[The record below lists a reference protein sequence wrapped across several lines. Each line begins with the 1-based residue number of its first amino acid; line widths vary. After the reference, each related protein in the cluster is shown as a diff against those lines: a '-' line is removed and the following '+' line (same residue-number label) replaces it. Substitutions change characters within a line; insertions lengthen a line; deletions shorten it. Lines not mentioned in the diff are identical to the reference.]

1 MQIYNRM
8 KRILGLDLGSN
19 SIGWGLIEQD
29 FKQKEGKIIASGSRI
44 IPMDQGILG
53 DFEKG
58 NTVSQTAERTFYR
71 STRKLRQRHLLR
83 RERLHRVLH
92 ILGFLPPHYDKQID
106 FSKRYGKFI
115 GDIEPKIAYN
125 EGKFL
130 FMDSFQEML
139 SDFKSHQPTLFYT
152 KKNGEESKIPYD
164 WTIYYLRKKA
174 LSQKISKE
182 ELAWIILNF
191 NQKRGYYQLRGEE
204 EVENPNKEVTY
215 YSLIVTEVTA
225 EAPNKKGEIWYSIQ
239 LENGWVYRR
248 TSKIPLDDWKGKVR
262 DFIVTTELEEDGSI
276 KRDKEGKEKRSFRAP
291 SEDDWNLLKKKT
303 EQDINTSKKT
313 VGTYIYDHL
322 LQNPN
327 EKIKGKLVRTIE
339 RKYYKEELKAILEK
353 QIALQPEL
361 FTDQLFADSI
371 RELYSK
377 NEAQQRNLVA
387 RDFIHL
393 FVEDIIFYQRP
404 LRSQKTTIANCSLES
419 RSYID
424 KDSHTRKEAP
434 LKVCPKSNP
443 YYQEFRVLQWL
454 QNLKIYEIESDQ
466 EVTHQFIKTLEDKQ
480 QLFEFLMAQKEIDCE
495 ELLKYFL
502 NQTYPNAKEKALKR
516 ELKKWK
522 DTYRW
527 NYVYDIGE
535 KSSKK
540 YPMNETR
547 YELKRYLEKVAN
559 LPDDFLSS
567 EVEYLLWHLIYSVTD
582 KVSYEKGLKKFAQKH
597 HLDEDSFVE
606 SFKKF
611 KPYPSEYGSF
621 SEKAIRKLLP
631 LMRFG
636 SYWDFN
642 HIDKNTQKRID
653 NLITGVEN
661 EEIRTILRE
670 KAEKYQLEKETDFQD
685 LPLWLAQYIVYNR
698 HAEASSLEKWTS
710 VNDLETYLNEFK
722 QHSLRNPIVEQVVT
736 ETLRVVRDIWQQYGQ
751 GQADFFNEIHIE
763 LGRELKK
770 TAKERED
777 LSKQNQK
784 NEDTNLRIRALL
796 AELGEDSTI
805 ENVRPYS
812 LMQQEL
818 LKLYEEGV
826 FSSSME
832 IEDDIEKIH
841 KKATPSKAEL
851 QRYKLWLEQKYKS
864 PYTGQII
871 SLKRLFTEDY
881 EIEHIIPQSRYYD
894 DSLSNKVICESVV
907 NKAPYKDRQLG
918 LEFIKNQGGRIVK
931 ELSKENKTIKIF
943 TEEQY
948 RTFIKEH
955 YSNNPAK
962 TKKLLLED
970 IPEKMVA
977 RQMNNT
983 RYISKYI
990 SEILSKIVRED
1001 ERDEGVNSKNVILC
1015 TGNITSALK
1024 QDWGVNDVWN
1034 DLILPRFERMNSLTQ
1049 STLFTT
1055 YNERYKKYLPTVPM
1069 EYSKGFQKKRIDH
1082 RHHAMDAI
1090 IIACTTREHINYINN
1105 QHALEKGKD
1114 KNEKQEERDKVR
1126 ERLCIKKYNNRSEGN
1141 YSWIFKKPWDTFT
1154 QEVRAALEDIV
1165 VSFKQN
1171 LRVINKATNY
1181 YEHWVEENDK
1191 LIKKMVKQE
1200 GTNWAIRKPLHKE
1213 TVSGK
1218 IILEREKVSG
1228 GKILTA
1234 TRKTIDSTFTEK
1246 VIEGITDT
1254 GIQKILLN
1262 YLKFKKSPEIAFSP
1276 EGIEELNKN
1285 IALYN
1290 DGKPHKPIYKV
1301 RIFEQGSKFPLGEVG
1316 NKATKYVEAAK
1327 GTNLYFGVY
1336 QGKDKRSFTT
1346 IPLNEVIERQKQGL
1360 PSVPEYNEKGDPLL
1374 FSLSPNDLV
1383 YVPIEGEIIEDIDFR
1398 NLSKEQKEKIYKTVS
1413 FTGNQCFFIREI
1425 VATSIVNKMEYSPLN
1440 KMERSITGIMI
1451 KEICIKL
1458 KVDRL
1463 GNISKA

>member
-1 MQIYNRM
+1 M

-29 FKQKEGKIIASGSRI
+29 FQQKEGKIIASGSRI

-92 ILGFLPPHYDKQID
+92 ILGFLPTHYDRQID

-139 SDFKSHQPTLFYT
+139 SDFKSHQPTLFYS

-215 YSLIVTEVTA
+215 YSLMVTEVIA

-361 FTDQLFADSI
+361 FTDQLFADCI

-377 NEAQQRNLVA
+377 NEAQQRNLLA

-424 KDSHTRKEAP
+424 KDSHTRKGAP

-480 QLFEFLMAQKEIDCE
+480 QLFEFLMNQKEIDCE

-502 NQTYPNAKEKALKR
+502 NQTYPNAKEKALKS

-547 YELKRYLEKVAN
+547 YDLKRYLEKVAN
-559 LPDDFLSS
+559 LPDDFLSQ

-636 SYWDFN
+636 SYWGFN

-653 NLITGVEN
+653 DLITGVEN

-685 LPLWLAQYIVYNR
+685 LPLWLAQYVVYNR

-751 GQADFFNEIHIE
+751 GQANFFNEIHIE

-977 RQMNNT
+977 RQMNDT

-1015 TGNITSALK
+1015 TGNITSVLK

-1114 KNEKQEERDKVR
+1114 KKEKQEERDKVR

-1154 QEVRAALEDIV
+1154 QEVRAALEGIV

-1181 YEHWVEENDK
+1181 YERWVEENGK

-1218 IILEREKVSG
+1218 ITLEREKVSG

-1234 TRKTIDSTFTEK
+1234 TRKVIDSTFTEK

-1262 YLKFKKSPEIAFSP
+1262 YLKFKKNPEIAFSP
-1276 EGIEELNKN
+1276 EGLEELNKN
-1285 IALYN
+1285 ITLYN

-1301 RIFEQGSKFPLGEVG
+1301 RIFEQGSKFPLGEAG

-1336 QGKDKRSFTT
+1336 QGKDKRSFAT

-1374 FSLSPNDLV
+1374 FSLSPYDLV
-1383 YVPIEGEIIEDIDFR
+1383 YVPIEGEIIEDIDFQH
-1398 NLSKEQKEKIYKTVS
+1398 LSKEQKERIYKIVS
-1413 FTGNQCFFIREI
+1413 FTKGRIYGIPNK
-1425 VATSIVNKMEYSPLN
+1425 VAVSIVNKMEYTQLN
-1440 KMERSITGIMI
+1440 KIEFI
-1451 KEICIKL
+1451 KEKEVCIKL

-1463 GNISKA
+1463 GNICKA

>member
-29 FKQKEGKIIASGSRI
+29 FQQKEGKIIASGSRI

-92 ILGFLPPHYDKQID
+92 ILGFLPTHYDKQID

-204 EVENPNKEVTY
+204 EVENPNKEITY
-215 YSLIVTEVTA
+215 YSLMVTDVTA

-276 KRDKEGKEKRSFRAP
+276 KRDKEGKERRSFRAP

-361 FTDQLFADSI
+361 FTDQLFADCI

-377 NEAQQRNLVA
+377 NEAQQRNLAA

-404 LRSQKTTIANCSLES
+404 LRSQKSTIANCSLES

-454 QNLKIYEIESDQ
+454 QNLKIYEIDSDQ

-502 NQTYPNAKEKALKR
+502 NQTYPNAKEKALKS

-547 YELKRYLEKVAN
+547 YDLKRYLEKVAN
-559 LPDDFLSS
+559 LPDDFLSQ

-653 NLITGVEN
+653 DLITGVEN

-751 GQADFFNEIHIE
+751 GQANFFNEIHIE

-977 RQMNNT
+977 RQMNDT

-1114 KNEKQEERDKVR
+1114 KKEKQEERDKVR

-1154 QEVRAALEDIV
+1154 QEVRAALEGIV

-1181 YEHWVEENDK
+1181 YERWVEENDK

-1218 IILEREKVSG
+1218 ITLEREKVSG

-1262 YLKFKKSPEIAFSP
+1262 YLKFKKNPEIAFSP
-1276 EGIEELNKN
+1276 EGLEELNKN

-1316 NKATKYVEAAK
+1316 NKSQKYVEAAK

-1336 QGKDKRSFTT
+1336 QGKDKRSFAT

-1374 FSLSPNDLV
+1374 FSLSPYDLV

-1398 NLSKEQKEKIYKTVS
+1398 NLSKEQKERIYKIVS
-1413 FTGNQCFFIREI
+1413 FTKGRIYGIPNK
-1425 VATSIVNKMEYSPLN
+1425 VAVSIVNKMEYTQLN
-1440 KMERSITGIMI
+1440 KIEFI
-1451 KEICIKL
+1451 KEKEVCIKL

-1463 GNISKA
+1463 GNICKA

>member
-1 MQIYNRM
+1 M

-29 FKQKEGKIIASGSRI
+29 FQQKQGRIIAAGSRI
-44 IPMDQGILG
+44 IPMDQGLLG

-71 STRKLRQRHLLR
+71 SARKLRERHLLR

-92 ILGFLPPHYDKQID
+92 ILGFLPTHYDKQID
-106 FSKRYGKFI
+106 FSKKYGKFVSNT
-115 GDIEPKIAYN
+115 EPKIAYHN
-125 EGKFL
+125 GKFL

-139 SDFKSHQPTLFYT
+139 ADFKIHQPDLFYT
-152 KKNGEESKIPYD
+152 KRNGEESKIPYD

-174 LSQKISKE
+174 LSRKISKE

-191 NQKRGYYQLRGEE
+191 NQKRGYYQLREE
-204 EVENPNKEVTY
+204 EENKENDFEIISSKIISVIKKDKDKKY
-215 YSLIVTEVTA
+215 
-225 EAPNKKGEIWYSIQ
+225 NKYWYDII
-239 LENGWVYRR
+239 LENGLVYQAAFYNDFVYNWINQDREFIIER
-248 TSKIPLDDWKGKVR
+248 TSLKNGTEKVKLSYLPTFDEIDKMDKKEQDKYYKKIK
-262 DFIVTTELEEDGSI
+262 I
-276 KRDKEGKEKRSFRAP
+276 
-291 SEDDWNLLKKKT
+291 KT
-303 EQDINTSKKT
+303 ENSIGNKT
-313 VGTYIYDHL
+313 VGCYIYDHI

-361 FTDQLFADSI
+361 FTDQLFADCI

-387 RDFIHL
+387 RDLVHL

-404 LRSQKTTIANCSLES
+404 LRSQKSTIANCSLES

-466 EVTHQFIKTLEDKQ
+466 EVTHQFIKTLENKQ
-480 QLFEFLMAQKEIDCE
+480 QLFDFLMAQKEIDCE

-502 NQTYPNAKEKALKR
+502 SLTYPNAKEKALKS

-547 YELKRYLEKVAN
+547 YDLKRYLEKVAN

-582 KVSYEKGLKKFAQKH
+582 KVAYEKGLKKFAQKH
-597 HLDEDSFVE
+597 HLDEDSFLE

-642 HIDKNTQKRID
+642 HIDKNTQKRIED
-653 NLITGVEN
+653 LIMGVEN

-670 KAEKYQLEKETDFQD
+670 KAEKYQLEKETDFQN
-685 LPLWLAQYIVYNR
+685 LPLWLAQYIAYNR

-751 GQADFFNEIHIE
+751 GKADFFDEIHIE

-770 TAKERED
+770 TAKEREE

-784 NEDTNLRIRALL
+784 NEDTNLRIKALL

-841 KKATPSKAEL
+841 KKATPNKAEL

-977 RQMNNT
+977 RQMNDT

-990 SEILSKIVRED
+990 SEILSKIVRGD

-1015 TGNITSALK
+1015 TGNITSPLK

-1034 DLILPRFERMNSLTQ
+1034 DLILPRFERMNGLTQ

-1055 YNERYKKYLPTVPM
+1055 YNERYQKYLPTVPM

-1090 IIACTTREHINYINN
+1090 IIACTTQEHINYINN
-1105 QHALEKGKD
+1105 QHALEKEKE
-1114 KNEKQEERDKVR
+1114 KKEKQEERDKVR

-1154 QEVRAALEDIV
+1154 QEVRAALEGIV

-1181 YEHWVEENDK
+1181 YERWVEENDK
-1191 LIKKMVKQE
+1191 FIKKMVKQE

-1218 IILEREKVSG
+1218 ITLEREKVSG

-1234 TRKTIDSTFTEK
+1234 TRKVIDSTFTEK

-1301 RIFEQGSKFPLGEVG
+1301 RIFEQGSKFPLGEAG
-1316 NKATKYVEAAK
+1316 NKSQKYVEAAK

-1336 QGKDKRSFTT
+1336 QGKDKRSFAT

-1383 YVPIEGEIIEDIDFR
+1383 YVPIEGEIIEDIDFQH
-1398 NLSKEQKEKIYKTVS
+1398 LSKEQKERIYKIVS
-1413 FTGNQCFFIREI
+1413 FTKGRIYGIPNK
-1425 VATSIVNKMEYSPLN
+1425 VAVSIVNKMEYTQLN
-1440 KMERSITGIMI
+1440 KIEFI
-1451 KEICIKL
+1451 KEKEVCIKL

-1463 GNISKA
+1463 GNICKA

>member
-1 MQIYNRM
+1 M

-29 FKQKEGKIIASGSRI
+29 FQQKEGKIIASGSRI

-106 FSKRYGKFI
+106 FSKRYGKFV
-115 GDIEPKIAYN
+115 DNTEPKLAYE
-125 EGKFL
+125 EGGFL

-139 SDFKSHQPTLFYT
+139 SDFKSHQPTLFYS

-215 YSLIVTEVTA
+215 YSLMVTEVTA

-361 FTDQLFADSI
+361 FTDQLFADCI

-377 NEAQQRNLVA
+377 NEAQQRNLAA
-387 RDFIHL
+387 RDFVHL

-404 LRSQKTTIANCSLES
+404 LRSQKSTIANCSLES

-434 LKVCPKSNP
+434 LKVCSKSNP

-454 QNLKIYEIESDQ
+454 QNLKIYEIDSDQ

-502 NQTYPNAKEKALKR
+502 NQTYPNAKEKALKS

-547 YELKRYLEKVAN
+547 YDLKRYLEKVAN
-559 LPDDFLSS
+559 LPDDFLSQ

-653 NLITGVEN
+653 DLITGVEN

-751 GQADFFNEIHIE
+751 GQADFFDEIHIE

-770 TAKERED
+770 TAKEREK

-784 NEDTNLRIRALL
+784 NEDTNLRITALL

-977 RQMNNT
+977 RQMNDT

-990 SEILSKIVRED
+990 SEILSKIVRGD

-1015 TGNITSALK
+1015 TGNITSPLK

-1034 DLILPRFERMNSLTQ
+1034 DLILPRFERMNGLTQ

-1055 YNERYKKYLPTVPM
+1055 YNERYQKYLPTVPM

-1090 IIACTTREHINYINN
+1090 IIACTTQEHINYINN
-1105 QHALEKGKD
+1105 QHALEKEKE
-1114 KNEKQEERDKVR
+1114 KKEKQEERDKVR

-1141 YSWIFKKPWDTFT
+1141 YSWIFKKPWGTFT
-1154 QEVRAALEDIV
+1154 QDVRAALEGIV

-1181 YEHWVEENDK
+1181 YERWVEENDK
-1191 LIKKMVKQE
+1191 FIKKMVKQE

-1218 IILEREKVSG
+1218 ITLEREKVSG

-1234 TRKTIDSTFTEK
+1234 TRKVIDSTFTEK

-1301 RIFEQGSKFPLGEVG
+1301 RIFEQGSKFPLGEAG
-1316 NKATKYVEAAK
+1316 NKSQKYVEAAK

-1336 QGKDKRSFTT
+1336 QGKDKRSFAT

-1383 YVPIEGEIIEDIDFR
+1383 YVPIEGEIIEDIDFQH
-1398 NLSKEQKEKIYKTVS
+1398 LSKEQKERIYKIVS
-1413 FTGNQCFFIREI
+1413 FTKGRIYGIPNK
-1425 VATSIVNKMEYSPLN
+1425 VAVSIVNKMEYTQLN
-1440 KMERSITGIMI
+1440 KIEFI
-1451 KEICIKL
+1451 KEKEVCIKL

-1463 GNISKA
+1463 GNICKA

>member
-1 MQIYNRM
+1 M

-19 SIGWGLIEQD
+19 SIGWGLIKQD

-92 ILGFLPPHYDKQID
+92 ILGFLPTHYDRQID

-139 SDFKSHQPTLFYT
+139 SDFKSHQPTLFYS

-215 YSLIVTEVTA
+215 YSLMVTEVIA

-377 NEAQQRNLVA
+377 NEAQQRNLAA
-387 RDFIHL
+387 RDFVHL

-404 LRSQKTTIANCSLES
+404 LRSQKSTIANCSLES

-424 KDSHTRKEAP
+424 KDSHTRKGAP

-480 QLFEFLMAQKEIDCE
+480 QLFEFLMDQKEIDCE

-502 NQTYPNAKEKALKR
+502 SLTYPNAKEKALKS

-582 KVSYEKGLKKFAQKH
+582 KVTYEKGLKKFAQKH

-653 NLITGVEN
+653 DLITGVEN

-977 RQMNNT
+977 RQMNDT

-1001 ERDEGVNSKNVILC
+1001 ERDEGVNSKNIILC

-1090 IIACTTREHINYINN
+1090 IIACTTQEHINYINN
-1105 QHALEKGKD
+1105 QHALEKEKE
-1114 KNEKQEERDKVR
+1114 KKEKQEERDKVR
-1126 ERLCIKKYNNRSEGN
+1126 ERLCIKKYNNRIEGN

-1154 QEVRAALEDIV
+1154 QDVRVALEGIV

-1218 IILEREKVSG
+1218 ITLEREKVSG

-1285 IALYN
+1285 ITLYN

-1316 NKATKYVEAAK
+1316 NKGTKYVEAAK

-1383 YVPIEGEIIEDIDFR
+1383 YVPIEGEIIEDIDFQH
-1398 NLSKEQKEKIYKTVS
+1398 LSKEQKERIYKIVS
-1413 FTGNQCFFIREI
+1413 FTKGRIYGIPNK
-1425 VATSIVNKMEYSPLN
+1425 VAVSIVNKMEYTQLN
-1440 KMERSITGIMI
+1440 KIEFI
-1451 KEICIKL
+1451 KEKEVCIKL

-1463 GNISKA
+1463 GNICKA

>member
-1 MQIYNRM
+1 M
-8 KRILGLDLGSN
+8 KYIKYILGLDIGSN
-19 SIGWGLIEQD
+19 SIGWALIQLD
-29 FKQKEGKIIASGSRI
+29 LLQKTKRIIAAGSRV
-44 IPMDQGILG
+44 IPMDQKVLSDFGKGI
-53 DFEKG
+53 
-58 NTVSQTAERTFYR
+58 TISPTAQRTSYR
-71 STRKLRQRHLLR
+71 NARHCRERHLLR

-92 ILGFLPPHYDKQID
+92 ILGFLPTHYDKQID
-106 FSKRYGKFI
+106 FSKRYGKFV
-115 GDIEPKIAYN
+115 DNTEPKIAYN

-139 SDFKSHQPTLFYT
+139 ADFKIHQPDLFYT
-152 KKNGEESKIPYD
+152 KRNGEESKIPYD

-174 LSQKISKE
+174 LSRKISKE

-191 NQKRGYYQLRGEE
+191 NQKRGYYQLREE
-204 EVENPNKEVTY
+204 EENKENDFEIISSKIISVIKKDKDKKY
-215 YSLIVTEVTA
+215 
-225 EAPNKKGEIWYSIQ
+225 NKYWYDII
-239 LENGWVYRR
+239 LENGLVYQAAFYNDFVYNWINQDREFIIER
-248 TSKIPLDDWKGKVR
+248 TSLKNGTEKVKLSYLPTFDEIDKMDKKEQDKYYKKIK
-262 DFIVTTELEEDGSI
+262 I
-276 KRDKEGKEKRSFRAP
+276 
-291 SEDDWNLLKKKT
+291 KT
-303 EQDINTSKKT
+303 ENSIGNKT
-313 VGTYIYDHL
+313 VGCYIYDHI

-353 QIALQPEL
+353 QVALQPEL
-361 FTDQLFADSI
+361 FTDQLFADCI

-377 NEAQQRNLVA
+377 NEAQQRNLAA
-387 RDFIHL
+387 RDFVHL

-404 LRSQKTTIANCSLES
+404 LRSQKSTIANCSLES

-424 KDSHTRKEAP
+424 KDSHTRKEVS

-454 QNLKIYEIESDQ
+454 QNLKIYEIESDR
-466 EVTHQFIKTLEDKQ
+466 EVTHELIKTLEDKQ
-480 QLFEFLMAQKEIDCE
+480 QLFDFLMAQKEIDCE

-502 NQTYPNAKEKALKR
+502 SLTYPNAKEKALKS

-547 YELKRYLEKVAN
+547 YDLKRYLERVAN

-567 EVEYLLWHLIYSVTD
+567 EVEYMLWHLIYSVTD
-582 KVSYEKGLKKFAQKH
+582 KVAYEKGLKKFAQKH

-642 HIDKNTQKRID
+642 HIDKNTQKRIED
-653 NLITGVEN
+653 LITGVEN

-670 KAEKYQLEKETDFQD
+670 KAEKYQLEKETDFQN
-685 LPLWLAQYIVYNR
+685 LPLWLAQYIAYNR

-722 QHSLRNPIVEQVVT
+722 QHSLRNPIVEQVIT

-751 GQADFFNEIHIE
+751 GKADFFDEIHIE

-770 TAKERED
+770 TAKEREK

-784 NEDTNLRIRALL
+784 NEDTNLSIKEKLKELEKYNTRA
-796 AELGEDSTI
+796 
-805 ENVRPYS
+805 YS
-812 LMQQEL
+812 ITHQE
-818 LKLYEEGV
+818 K
-826 FSSSME
+826 
-832 IEDDIEKIH
+832 
-841 KKATPSKAEL
+841 
-851 QRYKLWLEQKYKS
+851 YKLWLEQKHIS

-871 SLKRLFTEDY
+871 SLENLFTDNY
-881 EIEHIIPQSRYYD
+881 EIEHIIPQSRFFD
-894 DSLSNKVICESVV
+894 DSLSNKVVCESIV

-962 TKKLLLED
+962 TKKLLLEE

-977 RQMNNT
+977 RQMNDT
-983 RYISKYI
+983 RYISKFI
-990 SEILSKIVRED
+990 PEILSKIVRSD
-1001 ERDEGVNSKNVILC
+1001 EQDEGVHSKNVILC
-1015 TGNITSALK
+1015 TGKITSILR
-1024 QDWGVNDVWN
+1024 QDWGLNDVWDN
-1034 DLILPRFERMNSLTQ
+1034 LILPRFERMNNLLQ
-1049 STLFTT
+1049 KEKFTI
-1055 YNERYKKYLPTVPM
+1055 YSIEKQKKIPVVPINDQFK
-1069 EYSKGFQKKRIDH
+1069 SFQKKRIDH

-1090 IIACTTREHINYINN
+1090 IIACATREHINYINN
-1105 QHALEKGKD
+1105 QHALEKGKN
-1114 KNEKQEERDKVR
+1114 KEEKQKSRIDLR
-1126 ERLCIKKYNNRSEGN
+1126 TILCEKKYNDNAKEN
-1141 YSWIFKKPWDTFT
+1141 YNWIFKKPWDTFT
-1154 QEVRAALEDIV
+1154 QEVRSALEGIV
-1165 VSFKQN
+1165 ISFKQN

-1181 YEHWVEENDK
+1181 YEHWVEENGK
-1191 LIKKMVKQE
+1191 LFKKMVKQE
-1200 GTNWAIRKPLHKE
+1200 GTNWAIRKPLHEE
-1213 TVSGK
+1213 TISGK
-1218 IILEREKVSG
+1218 IYLDREKIN
-1228 GKILTA
+1228 KNDILTA
-1234 TRKTIDSTFTEK
+1234 TRKTVDSSFDEK
-1246 VIEGITDT
+1246 RIKKITDT

-1262 YLKFKKSPEIAFSP
+1262 YLKYKGSPEIAFSP
-1276 EGIEELNKN
+1276 EGLEELNKN
-1285 IALYN
+1285 ISLYN
-1290 DGKPHKPIYKV
+1290 DGKPHKPIRKV

-1336 QGKDKRSFTT
+1336 QGKDKRSFAT

-1360 PSVPEYNEKGDPLL
+1360 PSIPEYNEKGDPLL

-1383 YVPIEGEIIEDIDFR
+1383 YIPIEGEIIEDIDFR
-1398 NLSKEQKEKIYKTVS
+1398 NLSNEQKGRIYKAAS
-1413 FTGNQCFFIREI
+1413 FTRNECFFIKS
-1425 VATSIVNKMEYSPLN
+1425 SIASLIKNYDAKTKIGELGSQNKLEVTIC
-1440 KMERSITGIMI
+1440 KGIRI
-1451 KEICIKL
+1451 KEVCIKL

>member
-1 MQIYNRM
+1 M
-8 KRILGLDLGSN
+8 KYIKYILGLDIGSN
-19 SIGWGLIEQD
+19 SIGWALIQLD
-29 FKQKEGKIIASGSRI
+29 LLQKTKRIIATGSRI
-44 IPMDQGILG
+44 IPMDQKVLSDFGKGITISPTAQRTSYR
-53 DFEKG
+53 
-58 NTVSQTAERTFYR
+58 NTRHCRE
-71 STRKLRQRHLLR
+71 RHLLR

-92 ILGFLPPHYDKQID
+92 ILGFLPTHYDKQID
-106 FSKRYGKFI
+106 FSKRYGKFV
-115 GDIEPKIAYN
+115 DNTEPKIAYN

-139 SDFKSHQPTLFYT
+139 ADFKSHQPDLFYT

-191 NQKRGYYQLRGEE
+191 NQKRGYYQLREE
-204 EVENPNKEVTY
+204 EENKENDFEIISSKIISVIKKDKDKKY
-215 YSLIVTEVTA
+215 
-225 EAPNKKGEIWYSIQ
+225 NKYWYDII
-239 LENGWVYRR
+239 LENGLVYQAAFYNDFVYNWINQDREFIIER
-248 TSKIPLDDWKGKVR
+248 ISLKNGTEKVKLSYLPTFDEIDKMDKKEQDKYYKKIK
-262 DFIVTTELEEDGSI
+262 I
-276 KRDKEGKEKRSFRAP
+276 
-291 SEDDWNLLKKKT
+291 KT
-303 EQDINTSKKT
+303 ENSIGNKT
-313 VGTYIYDHL
+313 VGCYIYDHI

-353 QIALQPEL
+353 QVALQPEL
-361 FTDQLFADSI
+361 FTDQLFADCI

-377 NEAQQRNLVA
+377 NEAQQRNLAA
-387 RDFIHL
+387 RDFVHL
-393 FVEDIIFYQRP
+393 FVEDIIFYQRS
-404 LRSQKTTIANCSLES
+404 LRRQKSTLANCSLES

-454 QNLKIYEIESDQ
+454 QNLKIYEIDTDQ
-466 EVTHQFIKTLEDKQ
+466 EVTHEFIKTLEDKQ
-480 QLFEFLMAQKEIDCE
+480 QLFDFLMNQKEIDCE

-502 NQTYPNAKEKALKR
+502 NQTYPNAKEKALKS

-547 YELKRYLEKVAN
+547 YELKRHLEKVAN

-567 EVEYLLWHLIYSVTD
+567 EVEYLLWHLIYSVKD
-582 KVSYEKGLKKFAQKH
+582 KVAYEKGLKKFAQKH
-597 HLDEDSFVE
+597 HLDKDSFVE

-611 KPYPSEYGSF
+611 NPYPSEYGSF

-636 SYWDFN
+636 AHWDFN
-642 HIDKNTQKRID
+642 HIDKNTQKRIED
-653 NLITGVEN
+653 LITGVEN

-722 QHSLRNPIVEQVVT
+722 QHSLRNPIVEQVVM

-751 GQADFFNEIHIE
+751 GQASFFDKIHIE

-770 TAKERED
+770 TAKEREK

-784 NEDTNLRIRALL
+784 NEDINLSIKEKLKELEKYNTRA
-796 AELGEDSTI
+796 
-805 ENVRPYS
+805 YS
-812 LMQQEL
+812 ITHQE
-818 LKLYEEGV
+818 K
-826 FSSSME
+826 
-832 IEDDIEKIH
+832 
-841 KKATPSKAEL
+841 
-851 QRYKLWLEQKYKS
+851 YKLWLEQKHIS

-871 SLKRLFTEDY
+871 SPENLFTDNY
-881 EIEHIIPQSRYYD
+881 EIEHIIPQSRFFD
-894 DSLSNKVICESVV
+894 DSLSNKVVCESIV

-955 YSNNPAK
+955 YSNNPEK
-962 TKKLLLED
+962 TKKLLLEE

-977 RQMNNT
+977 RQMNDT
-983 RYISKYI
+983 CYISKFI
-990 SEILSKIVRED
+990 SEILSKIVRSD
-1001 ERDEGVNSKNVILC
+1001 EQDEGVHSKNVILC
-1015 TGNITSALK
+1015 TGKITSILR
-1024 QDWGVNDVWN
+1024 QDWGLNDIWDN
-1034 DLILPRFERMNSLTQ
+1034 LILPRFERMNNLLQ
-1049 STLFTT
+1049 KEKFTI
-1055 YNERYKKYLPTVPM
+1055 YSIEKQKKIPVVPINDQFK
-1069 EYSKGFQKKRIDH
+1069 SFQKKRIDH
-1082 RHHAMDAI
+1082 RHHALDAI
-1090 IIACTTREHINYINN
+1090 IIACVTGEHINYINN

-1114 KNEKQEERDKVR
+1114 KKEKQKEHDKLR
-1126 ERLCIKKYNNRSEGN
+1126 EKLCIKKYNKGSEEN
-1141 YSWIFKKPWDTFT
+1141 YSWIFKKPWAHFT
-1154 QEVRAALEDIV
+1154 QEVRAALEGIV

-1181 YEHWVEENDK
+1181 YERWVEENGK
-1191 LIKKMVKQE
+1191 YIKKMVKQE
-1200 GTNWAIRKPLHKE
+1200 GTNWAIRKPLHEE
-1213 TVSGK
+1213 TISGE
-1218 IILEREKVSG
+1218 IYLDREEITKND
-1228 GKILTA
+1228 ILTA
-1234 TRKTIDSTFTEK
+1234 TRKTVDSSFDEK
-1246 VIEGITDT
+1246 RIKKITDT

-1262 YLKFKKSPEIAFSP
+1262 YLKYKGSPEIAFSP
-1276 EGIEELNKN
+1276 EGLEELNKN
-1285 IALYN
+1285 LSIYN

-1301 RIFEQGSKFPLGEVG
+1301 RIYEKGSGRFALGEKG
-1316 NKATKYVEAAK
+1316 RKYKKYVQGAP
-1327 GTNLYFGVY
+1327 NLYFGIY
-1336 QGKDKRSFTT
+1336 QGANKRSFATF
-1346 IPLNEVIERQKQGL
+1346 PLNEVIERQKQGR
-1360 PSVPEYNEKGDPLL
+1360 PYVPEYNEKGDPLL

-1383 YVPIEGEIIEDIDFR
+1383 YVPVEGENIEDIDFQ
-1398 NLSKEQKEKIYKTVS
+1398 NLSKEQKERIYNVNDFSSTCYFTPNRIAKAIFPKEVDLQRKGDKLSGSYDTKTAS
-1413 FTGNQCFFIREI
+1413 LE
-1425 VATSIVNKMEYSPLN
+1425 
-1440 KMERSITGIMI
+1440 GIQI
-1451 KEICIKL
+1451 KEVCIKL

>member
-1 MQIYNRM
+1 M
-8 KRILGLDLGSN
+8 KYIKYILGLDIGSN
-19 SIGWGLIEQD
+19 SIGWALIQLD
-29 FKQKEGKIIASGSRI
+29 LLQKTKRIIAAGSRI
-44 IPMDQGILG
+44 IPMDHKVLSDFGKGI
-53 DFEKG
+53 
-58 NTVSQTAERTFYR
+58 TISPTAQRTSYR
-71 STRKLRQRHLLR
+71 NARHCRERHLLR

-92 ILGFLPPHYDKQID
+92 ILGFLPSHYDKQID
-106 FSKRYGKFI
+106 FSKRYGKFV
-115 GDIEPKIAYN
+115 DNTEPKIAYN

-139 SDFKSHQPTLFYT
+139 ADFKIHQPDLFYT

-174 LSQKISKE
+174 LSRKISKE

-191 NQKRGYYQLRGEE
+191 NQKRGYYQLREE
-204 EVENPNKEVTY
+204 EEENKENDFEIISSKIISVIKKDKDKKY
-215 YSLIVTEVTA
+215 
-225 EAPNKKGEIWYSIQ
+225 NKYWYDII
-239 LENGWVYRR
+239 LENGLVYQAAFYNDFVYNWINQDREFIIER
-248 TSKIPLDDWKGKVR
+248 TSLKNGTEKVKLSYLPTFDEIDKMDKKEQDKYYKKIK
-262 DFIVTTELEEDGSI
+262 I
-276 KRDKEGKEKRSFRAP
+276 
-291 SEDDWNLLKKKT
+291 KT
-303 EQDINTSKKT
+303 ENSIGNKT
-313 VGTYIYDHL
+313 VGCYIYDHI

-353 QIALQPEL
+353 QVALQPEL
-361 FTDQLFADSI
+361 FTDQLFADCI

-377 NEAQQRNLVA
+377 NEAQQRNLAA
-387 RDFIHL
+387 RDFVHL
-393 FVEDIIFYQRP
+393 FVEDIIFYQRS
-404 LRSQKTTIANCSLES
+404 LRRQKSTLANCSLES

-424 KDSHTRKEAP
+424 KDSHTRKEVP

-454 QNLKIYEIESDQ
+454 QNLKIYEIDTDQ
-466 EVTHQFIKTLEDKQ
+466 EVTHEFIKTLEDKQ
-480 QLFEFLMAQKEIDCE
+480 QLFDFLMNQKEIDCE

-502 NQTYPNAKEKALKR
+502 NQTYPNAREKALKS

-547 YELKRYLEKVAN
+547 YELKRHLEKVAN

-567 EVEYLLWHLIYSVTD
+567 EVEYLLWHLIYSVKD
-582 KVSYEKGLKKFAQKH
+582 KVAYEKGLKKFAQKH
-597 HLDEDSFVE
+597 HLDKDSFVE

-636 SYWDFN
+636 AYWDFN
-642 HIDKNTQKRID
+642 HIDKNTQKRIED
-653 NLITGVEN
+653 LITGVEN

-722 QHSLRNPIVEQVVT
+722 QHSLRNPIVEQVVM

-751 GQADFFNEIHIE
+751 GQASFFDEIHIE

-770 TAKERED
+770 TAKEREK

-784 NEDTNLRIRALL
+784 NEDINLSIKEKLKELKKYNTRA
-796 AELGEDSTI
+796 
-805 ENVRPYS
+805 YS
-812 LMQQEL
+812 ITHQE
-818 LKLYEEGV
+818 K
-826 FSSSME
+826 
-832 IEDDIEKIH
+832 
-841 KKATPSKAEL
+841 
-851 QRYKLWLEQKYKS
+851 YKLWLEQKHIS

-871 SLKRLFTEDY
+871 SPENLFTDNY
-881 EIEHIIPQSRYYD
+881 EIEHIIPQSRFFD
-894 DSLSNKVICESVV
+894 DSLSNKVVCESIV

-955 YSNNPAK
+955 YSNNPEK
-962 TKKLLLED
+962 TKKLLLEE

-977 RQMNNT
+977 RQMNDT
-983 RYISKYI
+983 CYISKFI
-990 SEILSKIVRED
+990 SEILSKIVRSD
-1001 ERDEGVNSKNVILC
+1001 EQDEGVHSKNVILC
-1015 TGNITSALK
+1015 TGKITSILR
-1024 QDWGVNDVWN
+1024 QDWGLNDIWDN
-1034 DLILPRFERMNSLTQ
+1034 LILPRFERMNNLLQ
-1049 STLFTT
+1049 KEKFTI
-1055 YNERYKKYLPTVPM
+1055 YSIEKQKKIPVVPINDQFK
-1069 EYSKGFQKKRIDH
+1069 SFQKKRIDH
-1082 RHHAMDAI
+1082 RHHALDAI
-1090 IIACTTREHINYINN
+1090 IIACVTGEHINYINN
-1105 QHALEKGKD
+1105 QHTLEKGKD
-1114 KNEKQEERDKVR
+1114 KKEKQKEHDKLR
-1126 ERLCIKKYNNRSEGN
+1126 EKLCIKKYNKGSEEN
-1141 YSWIFKKPWDTFT
+1141 YSWIFKKPWAHFT
-1154 QEVRAALEDIV
+1154 QEVRTALEGIV

-1181 YEHWVEENDK
+1181 YERWVEENGRY
-1191 LIKKMVKQE
+1191 IKKMVKQE
-1200 GTNWAIRKPLHKE
+1200 GTNWAIQKPLHEE
-1213 TVSGK
+1213 TISGK
-1218 IILEREKVSG
+1218 IYLDREKIT
-1228 GKILTA
+1228 KNDILTA
-1234 TRKTIDSTFTEK
+1234 TRKTVDSSFDEK
-1246 VIEGITDT
+1246 RIKKITDT

-1262 YLKFKKSPEIAFSP
+1262 YLKYKGSPEIAFSP
-1276 EGIEELNKN
+1276 EGLEELNKN
-1285 IALYN
+1285 LSIYN

-1301 RIFEQGSKFPLGEVG
+1301 RIYEKGSGRFALGEKG
-1316 NKATKYVEAAK
+1316 RKYKKYVQGAP
-1327 GTNLYFGVY
+1327 NLYFGIY
-1336 QGKDKRSFTT
+1336 QGKDKRSFAT
-1346 IPLNEVIERQKQGL
+1346 IPLNEVIERQKQGR
-1360 PSVPEYNEKGDPLL
+1360 PSVPEYNEKGAPLL

-1383 YVPIEGEIIEDIDFR
+1383 YVPVEGENIEDIDFQ
-1398 NLSKEQKEKIYKTVS
+1398 NLSKEQKERIYKTVS
-1413 FTGNQCFFIREI
+1413 FTGNECYFIKSNIASLIKNYDAKTRIGELE
-1425 VATSIVNKMEYSPLN
+1425 SKNKLEVTICS
-1440 KMERSITGIMI
+1440 RIRI
-1451 KEICIKL
+1451 KEVCIKL

>member
-1 MQIYNRM
+1 M
-8 KRILGLDLGSN
+8 KYIKYILGLDIGSN
-19 SIGWGLIEQD
+19 SIGWALIQLD
-29 FKQKEGKIIASGSRI
+29 LLQKTKRIIAAGSRV
-44 IPMDQGILG
+44 IPMDQKVLSDFGKGI
-53 DFEKG
+53 
-58 NTVSQTAERTFYR
+58 TISPTAQRTSYR
-71 STRKLRQRHLLR
+71 NARHCRERHLLR

-92 ILGFLPPHYDKQID
+92 ILGFLPTHYDKQID
-106 FSKRYGKFI
+106 FSKRYGKFV
-115 GDIEPKIAYN
+115 DNTEPKIAYN

-139 SDFKSHQPTLFYT
+139 ADFKIHQPDLFYT
-152 KKNGEESKIPYD
+152 KRNGEESKIPYD

-174 LSQKISKE
+174 LSRKISKE

-191 NQKRGYYQLRGEE
+191 NQKRGYYQLREE
-204 EVENPNKEVTY
+204 EENKENDFEIISSKIISVIKKDKDKKY
-215 YSLIVTEVTA
+215 
-225 EAPNKKGEIWYSIQ
+225 NKYWYDII
-239 LENGWVYRR
+239 LENGLVYQAAFYNDFVYNWINQDREFIIER
-248 TSKIPLDDWKGKVR
+248 TSLKNGTEKVKLSYLPTFDEIDKMDKKEQDKYYKKIK
-262 DFIVTTELEEDGSI
+262 I
-276 KRDKEGKEKRSFRAP
+276 
-291 SEDDWNLLKKKT
+291 KT
-303 EQDINTSKKT
+303 ENSIGNKT
-313 VGTYIYDHL
+313 VGCYIYDHI

-361 FTDQLFADSI
+361 FTDQLFADCI

-377 NEAQQRNLVA
+377 NEAQQRNLAA
-387 RDFIHL
+387 RDFVHL

-404 LRSQKTTIANCSLES
+404 LRSQKSTIANCSLES

-424 KDSHTRKEAP
+424 KDSHTRKEVS

-454 QNLKIYEIESDQ
+454 QNLKIYEIESDR
-466 EVTHQFIKTLEDKQ
+466 EVTHEFIKTLEDKQ
-480 QLFEFLMAQKEIDCE
+480 QLFDFLMAQKEIDCE

-502 NQTYPNAKEKALKR
+502 SLTYPNAKEKALKS

-547 YELKRYLEKVAN
+547 YELKRHLEKVAN
-559 LPDDFLSS
+559 LPDNFLSS

-582 KVSYEKGLKKFAQKH
+582 KVAYEKGLKKFAQKH
-597 HLDEDSFVE
+597 HLDKDSFVE

-642 HIDKNTQKRID
+642 HIDKNTQKRIED
-653 NLITGVEN
+653 LITGVEN

-670 KAEKYQLEKETDFQD
+670 KAEKYQLEKETDFQN
-685 LPLWLAQYIVYNR
+685 LPLWLAQYIAYNR

-751 GQADFFNEIHIE
+751 GKADFFDEIHIE

-770 TAKERED
+770 TAKEREK

-784 NEDTNLRIRALL
+784 NEDTNLSIKEKLKELEKYNTRA
-796 AELGEDSTI
+796 
-805 ENVRPYS
+805 YS
-812 LMQQEL
+812 ITHQE
-818 LKLYEEGV
+818 K
-826 FSSSME
+826 
-832 IEDDIEKIH
+832 
-841 KKATPSKAEL
+841 
-851 QRYKLWLEQKYKS
+851 YKLWLEQKHIS

-871 SLKRLFTEDY
+871 SLENLFTDNY
-881 EIEHIIPQSRYYD
+881 EIEHIIPQSRFFD
-894 DSLSNKVICESVV
+894 DSLSNKVVCESIV

-962 TKKLLLED
+962 TKKLLLEE

-977 RQMNNT
+977 RQMNDT
-983 RYISKYI
+983 RYISKFI
-990 SEILSKIVRED
+990 PEILSKIVRSD
-1001 ERDEGVNSKNVILC
+1001 EQDEGVHSKNVILC
-1015 TGNITSALK
+1015 TGKITSILR
-1024 QDWGVNDVWN
+1024 QDWGLNDVWDN
-1034 DLILPRFERMNSLTQ
+1034 LILPRFERMNNLLQ
-1049 STLFTT
+1049 KEKFTI
-1055 YNERYKKYLPTVPM
+1055 YSIEKQKKIPVVPINDQFK
-1069 EYSKGFQKKRIDH
+1069 SFQKKRIDH

-1090 IIACTTREHINYINN
+1090 IIACATREHINYINN
-1105 QHALEKGKD
+1105 QHALEKGKN
-1114 KNEKQEERDKVR
+1114 KEEKQKSRIDLR
-1126 ERLCIKKYNNRSEGN
+1126 TILCEKKYNDNAKEN
-1141 YSWIFKKPWDTFT
+1141 YNWIFKKPWDTFT
-1154 QEVRAALEDIV
+1154 QEVRSALEGIV
-1165 VSFKQN
+1165 ISFKQN

-1181 YEHWVEENDK
+1181 YEHWVEENGK
-1191 LIKKMVKQE
+1191 LFKKMVKQE
-1200 GTNWAIRKPLHKE
+1200 GTNWAIRKPLHEE
-1213 TVSGK
+1213 TISGK
-1218 IILEREKVSG
+1218 IYLDREKIN
-1228 GKILTA
+1228 KNDILTA
-1234 TRKTIDSTFTEK
+1234 TRKTVDSSFDEK
-1246 VIEGITDT
+1246 RIKKITDT

-1262 YLKFKKSPEIAFSP
+1262 YLKYKGSPEIAFSP
-1276 EGIEELNKN
+1276 EGLEELNKN
-1285 IALYN
+1285 ISLYN
-1290 DGKPHKPIYKV
+1290 DGKPHKPIRKV

-1336 QGKDKRSFTT
+1336 QGKDKRSFAT

-1360 PSVPEYNEKGDPLL
+1360 PSIPEYNEKGDPLL

-1383 YVPIEGEIIEDIDFR
+1383 YIPIEGEIIEDIDFR
-1398 NLSKEQKEKIYKTVS
+1398 NLSNEQKGRIYKAAS
-1413 FTGNQCFFIREI
+1413 FTRNECFFIKS
-1425 VATSIVNKMEYSPLN
+1425 SIASLIKNYDAKTKIGELGSQNKLEVTIC
-1440 KMERSITGIMI
+1440 KGIRI
-1451 KEICIKL
+1451 KEVCIKL

>member
-1 MQIYNRM
+1 M

-29 FKQKEGKIIASGSRI
+29 FGQREGKIIAAGSRI
-44 IPMDQGILG
+44 IPMDQKVLSNFGKGI
-53 DFEKG
+53 
-58 NTVSQTAERTFYR
+58 TISSTAQRTSYR
-71 STRKLRQRHLLR
+71 NARHCRERHLLR

-92 ILGFLPPHYDKQID
+92 ILGFLPTHYDKQID

-139 SDFKSHQPTLFYT
+139 SDFKSHQPDLFYT
-152 KKNGEESKIPYD
+152 KRNGEESKIPYD

-204 EVENPNKEVTY
+204 ETENPKSV
-215 YSLIVTEVTA
+215 
-225 EAPNKKGEIWYSIQ
+225 
-239 LENGWVYRR
+239 
-248 TSKIPLDDWKGKVR
+248 
-262 DFIVTTELEEDGSI
+262 

-291 SEDDWNLLKKKT
+291 DENDWNLLKKKT
-303 EQDINTSKKT
+303 EQDINTSQKT
-313 VGTYIYDHL
+313 VGSYIYDHL

-361 FTDQLFADSI
+361 FTDQLLADCI

-377 NEAQQRNLVA
+377 NEAQQRNLAA
-387 RDFIHL
+387 RDFVHL

-404 LRSQKTTIANCSLES
+404 LRRQKSTIANCSLES
-419 RSYID
+419 RFYID

-454 QNLKIYEIESDQ
+454 QNLKIYEIDSDQ
-466 EVTHQFIKTLEDKQ
+466 EVTHEFIKTLEDKQ
-480 QLFEFLMAQKEIDCE
+480 QLFDFLMAQKEIDCE

-502 NQTYPNAKEKALKR
+502 SLTYPNAKEKALKS

-567 EVEYLLWHLIYSVTD
+567 EVEYLLWHLIYSVID
-582 KVSYEKGLKKFAQKH
+582 KVAYEKGLKKFAQKH

-611 KPYPSEYGSF
+611 KPFSSEYGSF

-642 HIDKNTQKRID
+642 HIDKNTQKRIED
-653 NLITGVEN
+653 LITGVEN
-661 EEIRTILRE
+661 KEIRTILRE
-670 KAEKYQLEKETDFQD
+670 KAEKYQLEKETDFQN

-710 VNDLETYLNEFK
+710 VNDLETYLNNFK

-751 GQADFFNEIHIE
+751 GKADFFDEIHIE

-770 TAKERED
+770 TAKEREE

-784 NEDTNLRIRALL
+784 NEDTNLSIKEKLKELEKYNTRA
-796 AELGEDSTI
+796 
-805 ENVRPYS
+805 YS
-812 LMQQEL
+812 ITHQE
-818 LKLYEEGV
+818 K
-826 FSSSME
+826 
-832 IEDDIEKIH
+832 
-841 KKATPSKAEL
+841 
-851 QRYKLWLEQKYKS
+851 YKLWLEQKHIS

-871 SLKRLFTEDY
+871 SLENLFTDNY
-881 EIEHIIPQSRYYD
+881 EIEHIIPQSRFFD
-894 DSLSNKVICESVV
+894 DSLSNKVVCESIV

-943 TEEQY
+943 TEKQY

-955 YSNNPAK
+955 YSNNPTK
-962 TKKLLLED
+962 TKKLLLEE

-977 RQMNNT
+977 RQMNDT
-983 RYISKYI
+983 RYISKFI
-990 SEILSKIVRED
+990 SEILSKIVRSD
-1001 ERDEGVNSKNVILC
+1001 EQDEGVHSKNVILC
-1015 TGNITSALK
+1015 TGKITSILR
-1024 QDWGVNDVWN
+1024 QDWGLNDVWDN
-1034 DLILPRFERMNSLTQ
+1034 LILPRFERMNNLLQ
-1049 STLFTT
+1049 KEKFTI
-1055 YNERYKKYLPTVPM
+1055 YSIEKQKKIPVVPINDQFK
-1069 EYSKGFQKKRIDH
+1069 SFQKKRIDH
-1082 RHHAMDAI
+1082 RHHALDAI
-1090 IIACTTREHINYINN
+1090 IIACVTGEHINYINS

-1114 KNEKQEERDKVR
+1114 KKEKQKEHDKLR
-1126 ERLCIKKYNNRSEGN
+1126 EKLCIKKYNKGSEEN
-1141 YSWIFKKPWDTFT
+1141 YSWIFKKPWNTFT
-1154 QEVRAALEDIV
+1154 QEVRAALEGIV

-1181 YEHWVEENDK
+1181 YERWVEENGK
-1191 LIKKMVKQE
+1191 YIKKMAKQE
-1200 GTNWAIRKPLHKE
+1200 GTNWAIRKPLHEE
-1213 TVSGK
+1213 TISGK
-1218 IILEREKVSG
+1218 IYLDREKIT
-1228 GKILTA
+1228 KNDILTA
-1234 TRKTIDSTFTEK
+1234 TRKTVDSSFDEK
-1246 VIEGITDT
+1246 RIKKITDT

-1262 YLKFKKSPEIAFSP
+1262 YLEYKGSPKIAFSP
-1276 EGIEELNKN
+1276 EGLEELNKN
-1285 IALYN
+1285 LSIYN

-1301 RIFEQGSKFPLGEVG
+1301 RIYEKGSGRFALGEKG
-1316 NKATKYVEAAK
+1316 RKYKKYVQGAP
-1327 GTNLYFGVY
+1327 NLYFGVY
-1336 QGKDKRSFTT
+1336 QGKDKRSFAT

-1360 PSVPEYNEKGDPLL
+1360 SSVPEYNEKGDPLL

-1383 YVPIEGEIIEDIDFR
+1383 YIPIEGEIIEDIDFR
-1398 NLSKEQKEKIYKTVS
+1398 NLSNEQKERIYKAAS
-1413 FTGNQCFFIREI
+1413 FTRNECFFIKS
-1425 VATSIVNKMEYSPLN
+1425 SIASLIKNYDAKTKIGELGSQNKLEVTIC
-1440 KMERSITGIMI
+1440 KGIRI
-1451 KEICIKL
+1451 KEVCIKL

>member
-1 MQIYNRM
+1 M
-8 KRILGLDLGSN
+8 KYIKYILGLDIGSN
-19 SIGWGLIEQD
+19 SIGWALIQLD
-29 FKQKEGKIIASGSRI
+29 LLQKTKRIIAAGSRI
-44 IPMDQGILG
+44 IPMDQKVLSDFGKGI
-53 DFEKG
+53 
-58 NTVSQTAERTFYR
+58 TISPTAQRTSYR
-71 STRKLRQRHLLR
+71 NARHCRERHLLR

-92 ILGFLPPHYDKQID
+92 ILGFLPTHYDKQID
-106 FSKRYGKFI
+106 FSKRYGKFV
-115 GDIEPKIAYN
+115 DNTEPKIAYN
-125 EGKFL
+125 ERKFL

-139 SDFKSHQPTLFYT
+139 ADFKIHQPDLFYT

-174 LSQKISKE
+174 LSRKISKE

-191 NQKRGYYQLRGEE
+191 NQKRGYYQLREE
-204 EVENPNKEVTY
+204 EENKENDFEIISSKIISVIKKDKDKKY
-215 YSLIVTEVTA
+215 
-225 EAPNKKGEIWYSIQ
+225 NKYWYDII
-239 LENGWVYRR
+239 LENGLVYQAAFYNDFVYNWINQDREFIIER
-248 TSKIPLDDWKGKVR
+248 TSLKNGTEKVKLSYLPTFDEIDKMDKKEQDKYYKKIK
-262 DFIVTTELEEDGSI
+262 I
-276 KRDKEGKEKRSFRAP
+276 
-291 SEDDWNLLKKKT
+291 KT
-303 EQDINTSKKT
+303 ENSIGNKT
-313 VGTYIYDHL
+313 VGCYIYDHI

-361 FTDQLFADSI
+361 FTDQLLADCI

-377 NEAQQRNLVA
+377 NEAQQRNLAA
-387 RDFIHL
+387 RDFVHL

-404 LRSQKTTIANCSLES
+404 LRRQKSTIANCSLES
-419 RSYID
+419 RFYID

-454 QNLKIYEIESDQ
+454 QNLKIYEIDTDQ
-466 EVTHQFIKTLEDKQ
+466 EVTHEFIKTLEDKQ
-480 QLFEFLMAQKEIDCE
+480 QLFDFLMNQKEIDCE

-502 NQTYPNAKEKALKR
+502 NQTYPNAKEKALKS

-547 YELKRYLEKVAN
+547 YELKRHLEKVAN

-567 EVEYLLWHLIYSVTD
+567 EVEYLLWHLIYSVKD
-582 KVSYEKGLKKFAQKH
+582 KVAYEKGLKKFAQKH
-597 HLDEDSFVE
+597 HLDKDSFVE

-611 KPYPSEYGSF
+611 KPYPSKYGSF

-636 SYWDFN
+636 AYWDFN
-642 HIDKNTQKRID
+642 HIDKNTQKRIED
-653 NLITGVEN
+653 LITGVEN

-722 QHSLRNPIVEQVVT
+722 QHSLRNPIVEQVVM

-751 GQADFFNEIHIE
+751 GQASFFDEIHIE

-770 TAKERED
+770 TAKEREK

-784 NEDTNLRIRALL
+784 NEDINLSIKEKLKELEKYNTRA
-796 AELGEDSTI
+796 
-805 ENVRPYS
+805 YS
-812 LMQQEL
+812 ITHQE
-818 LKLYEEGV
+818 K
-826 FSSSME
+826 
-832 IEDDIEKIH
+832 
-841 KKATPSKAEL
+841 
-851 QRYKLWLEQKYKS
+851 YKLWLEQKHIS

-871 SLKRLFTEDY
+871 SPENLFTDNY
-881 EIEHIIPQSRYYD
+881 EIEHIIPQSRFFD
-894 DSLSNKVICESVV
+894 DSLSNKVVCESIV

-955 YSNNPAK
+955 YSNNPEK
-962 TKKLLLED
+962 TKKLLLEE

-977 RQMNNT
+977 RQMNDT
-983 RYISKYI
+983 CYISKFI
-990 SEILSKIVRED
+990 SEILSKIVRSD
-1001 ERDEGVNSKNVILC
+1001 EQDEGVHSKNVILC
-1015 TGNITSALK
+1015 TGKITSILR
-1024 QDWGVNDVWN
+1024 QDWGLNDIWDN
-1034 DLILPRFERMNSLTQ
+1034 LILPRFERMNNLLQ
-1049 STLFTT
+1049 KEKFTI
-1055 YNERYKKYLPTVPM
+1055 YSIEKQKKIPVVPINDQFK
-1069 EYSKGFQKKRIDH
+1069 SFQKKRIDH
-1082 RHHAMDAI
+1082 RHHALDAI
-1090 IIACTTREHINYINN
+1090 IIACVTGEHINYINN

-1114 KNEKQEERDKVR
+1114 KKEKQKEHDKLR
-1126 ERLCIKKYNNRSEGN
+1126 EKLCIKKYNKGSEEN
-1141 YSWIFKKPWDTFT
+1141 YSWIFKKPWAHFT
-1154 QEVRAALEDIV
+1154 QEVRTALEGIV

-1181 YEHWVEENDK
+1181 YERWVEENGRY
-1191 LIKKMVKQE
+1191 IKKMVKQE
-1200 GTNWAIRKPLHKE
+1200 GTNWAIRKPLHEE
-1213 TVSGK
+1213 TISGK
-1218 IILEREKVSG
+1218 IYLDREEITKND
-1228 GKILTA
+1228 ILTA
-1234 TRKTIDSTFTEK
+1234 TRKTVDSSFDEK
-1246 VIEGITDT
+1246 RIKKITDT

-1262 YLKFKKSPEIAFSP
+1262 YLKYKGSPEIAFSP
-1276 EGIEELNKN
+1276 EGLEELNKN
-1285 IALYN
+1285 LSIYN

-1301 RIFEQGSKFPLGEVG
+1301 RIYEKGSGRFALGKKG
-1316 NKATKYVEAAK
+1316 RKYKKYVQGAP
-1327 GTNLYFGVY
+1327 NLYFGIY
-1336 QGKDKRSFTT
+1336 QGANKRSFVT
-1346 IPLNEVIERQKQGL
+1346 IPLNEVIERQKQGR
-1360 PSVPEYNEKGDPLL
+1360 PSIPEYNEKGDPLL

-1383 YVPIEGEIIEDIDFR
+1383 YVPIKGEIIEDIDFQ
-1398 NLSKEQKEKIYKTVS
+1398 NLSNEQKERIYNVNDFSSTCYFTPNRIAKAIFPKEVDLQRKGDKLSGSYDTKTAS
-1413 FTGNQCFFIREI
+1413 LE
-1425 VATSIVNKMEYSPLN
+1425 
-1440 KMERSITGIMI
+1440 GIQI
-1451 KEICIKL
+1451 KEVCIKL

>member
-1 MQIYNRM
+1 MQIYNHM

-29 FKQKEGKIIASGSRI
+29 FQQKEGKIIASGSRI

-139 SDFKSHQPTLFYT
+139 SDFKSHQPDLFYS

-174 LSQKISKE
+174 LSRKVSKE
-182 ELAWIILNF
+182 ELTWIILNF

-215 YSLIVTEVTA
+215 YSLMVTEVIA

-377 NEAQQRNLVA
+377 NEAQQRNLAA
-387 RDFIHL
+387 RDFVHL

-404 LRSQKTTIANCSLES
+404 LRSQKSTIANCSLES

-424 KDSHTRKEAP
+424 KDSHTRKGAP

-454 QNLKIYEIESDQ
+454 QNLKIYEIDSDQ

-480 QLFEFLMAQKEIDCE
+480 QLFEFLMNQKEIDCE

-502 NQTYPNAKEKALKR
+502 SLTYPNAKEKALKS

-559 LPDDFLSS
+559 LPDDFLSP
-567 EVEYLLWHLIYSVTD
+567 EVESLLWHLIYSVTD
-582 KVSYEKGLKKFAQKH
+582 KVAYEKGLKKFAQKD

-653 NLITGVEN
+653 DLITGVEN

-751 GQADFFNEIHIE
+751 GQADFFDEIHIE
-763 LGRELKK
+763 LSRELKK
-770 TAKERED
+770 TTKERED

-784 NEDTNLRIRALL
+784 KEDTNLRIKALL

-977 RQMNNT
+977 RQMNDT

-990 SEILSKIVRED
+990 SEILSKIVRSG

-1114 KNEKQEERDKVR
+1114 KKEKQEERDKVR

-1262 YLKFKKSPEIAFSP
+1262 YLKFKKNPEIAFSP

-1316 NKATKYVEAAK
+1316 NKSQKYVEAAK

-1398 NLSKEQKEKIYKTVS
+1398 NLSKEQKERIYKTVS
-1413 FTGNQCFFIREI
+1413 FTGNQCFF
-1425 VATSIVNKMEYSPLN
+1425 VKQTVSTSIVNKMEYSPLN
-1440 KMERSITGIMI
+1440 KMERSITGIMV
-1451 KEICIKL
+1451 KEVCIKL

-1463 GNISKA
+1463 GNICKA

>member
-1 MQIYNRM
+1 M

-92 ILGFLPPHYDKQID
+92 ILGFLPTHYDRQID

-174 LSQKISKE
+174 LSRKLNKE

-215 YSLIVTEVTA
+215 YSLMVTEVTA

-377 NEAQQRNLVA
+377 NEAQQRNLAA
-387 RDFIHL
+387 RDFVHL

-404 LRSQKTTIANCSLES
+404 LRSQKSTIANCSLES

-454 QNLKIYEIESDQ
+454 QNLKIYEIDSDQ

-502 NQTYPNAKEKALKR
+502 NQTYPNAKEKALKS

-547 YELKRYLEKVAN
+547 YDLKRYLEKVAN

-597 HLDEDSFVE
+597 HLDEDSFLE

-653 NLITGVEN
+653 DLITGVEN

-670 KAEKYQLEKETDFQD
+670 KAEKYQLEKKTDFQD

-710 VNDLETYLNEFK
+710 ANDLETYLNEFK

-777 LSKQNQK
+777 LSKRNQK

-977 RQMNNT
+977 RQMNDT

-1034 DLILPRFERMNSLTQ
+1034 DLILPRFERMNNLTQ

-1055 YNERYKKYLPTVPM
+1055 YNERYQKYLPTVPM

-1114 KNEKQEERDKVR
+1114 KKEKQEERDKVR

-1154 QEVRAALEDIV
+1154 QEVRAALEGIV

-1218 IILEREKVSG
+1218 ITLEREKVSG

-1234 TRKTIDSTFTEK
+1234 TRKVIDSTFTEK

-1276 EGIEELNKN
+1276 EGLEELNKN

-1301 RIFEQGSKFPLGEVG
+1301 RIFEQGSKFPLGEAG
-1316 NKATKYVEAAK
+1316 NKSQKYVEAAK

-1374 FSLSPNDLV
+1374 FSLSPYDLV

-1398 NLSKEQKEKIYKTVS
+1398 NLSKEQKERIYKIVS
-1413 FTGNQCFFIREI
+1413 FTKGRIYGIPNK
-1425 VATSIVNKMEYSPLN
+1425 VAVSIVNKMEYTQLN
-1440 KMERSITGIMI
+1440 KIEFI
-1451 KEICIKL
+1451 KEKEVCIKL

-1463 GNISKA
+1463 GNICKA

>member
-29 FKQKEGKIIASGSRI
+29 FQQKEGKIIASGSRI

-92 ILGFLPPHYDKQID
+92 ILGFLPTHYDKQID

-139 SDFKSHQPTLFYT
+139 SDFKSHQPTLFYS

-215 YSLIVTEVTA
+215 YSLMVTEVIA

-248 TSKIPLDDWKGKVR
+248 TSKIPLDDWKGKIR

-377 NEAQQRNLVA
+377 NEAQQRNLLA

-424 KDSHTRKEAP
+424 KDSHTRKGAP

-454 QNLKIYEIESDQ
+454 QNLKIYEIDSDQ

-502 NQTYPNAKEKALKR
+502 NQTYPNAKEKALKS

-547 YELKRYLEKVAN
+547 YDLKRYLEKVAN
-559 LPDDFLSS
+559 LPDDFLSQ

-636 SYWDFN
+636 TYWDFN
-642 HIDKNTQKRID
+642 HIDKNTQKRIED
-653 NLITGVEN
+653 LITGVEN

-670 KAEKYQLEKETDFQD
+670 KAEKYELEKETDFQD

-751 GQADFFNEIHIE
+751 GQANFFNEIHIE

-784 NEDTNLRIRALL
+784 NEDTNLRIKALL

-977 RQMNNT
+977 RQMNDT

-990 SEILSKIVRED
+990 SEILSKIVRSG

-1114 KNEKQEERDKVR
+1114 KKEKQEERDKVR

-1262 YLKFKKSPEIAFSP
+1262 YLKFKKNPEIAFSP

-1285 IALYN
+1285 ITLYN

-1316 NKATKYVEAAK
+1316 NKSQKYVEAAK

-1398 NLSKEQKEKIYKTVS
+1398 NLSKEQKERIYKTVS
-1413 FTGNQCFFIREI
+1413 FTGNQCFF
-1425 VATSIVNKMEYSPLN
+1425 VKQTVSTSIVNKMEYSPLN

>member
-1 MQIYNRM
+1 M
-8 KRILGLDLGSN
+8 KYIKYILGLDIGSN
-19 SIGWGLIEQD
+19 SIGWALIQLD
-29 FKQKEGKIIASGSRI
+29 LLQKTKRIIAAGSRI
-44 IPMDQGILG
+44 IPMDQKVLSDFGKGI
-53 DFEKG
+53 
-58 NTVSQTAERTFYR
+58 TISSTAQRTSYR
-71 STRKLRQRHLLR
+71 NARHCRERHLLR

-92 ILGFLPPHYDKQID
+92 ILGFLPTHYDKQID
-106 FSKRYGKFI
+106 FSKRYGKFV
-115 GDIEPKIAYN
+115 DNTEPKIAYN

-139 SDFKSHQPTLFYT
+139 SDFKSHQPDLFYT

-191 NQKRGYYQLRGEE
+191 NQKRGYYQLREE
-204 EVENPNKEVTY
+204 EENKENDFEIISSKIISVIKKDKDKKY
-215 YSLIVTEVTA
+215 
-225 EAPNKKGEIWYSIQ
+225 NKYWYDII
-239 LENGWVYRR
+239 LENGLVYQAAFYNDFVYNWINQDREFIIER
-248 TSKIPLDDWKGKVR
+248 TSLKNGTEKVKLSYLPTFDEIDKMDKKEQDKYYKKIK
-262 DFIVTTELEEDGSI
+262 I
-276 KRDKEGKEKRSFRAP
+276 
-291 SEDDWNLLKKKT
+291 KT
-303 EQDINTSKKT
+303 ENSIGNKT
-313 VGTYIYDHL
+313 VGCYIYDHI

-361 FTDQLFADSI
+361 FTDQLLADCI

-377 NEAQQRNLVA
+377 NEAQQRNLAA
-387 RDFIHL
+387 RDFVHL

-404 LRSQKTTIANCSLES
+404 LRSQKSTIANCSLES
-419 RSYID
+419 RFYID

-454 QNLKIYEIESDQ
+454 QNLKIYEIDTDQ
-466 EVTHQFIKTLEDKQ
+466 EVTHEFIKTLEDKQ
-480 QLFEFLMAQKEIDCE
+480 QLFDFLMDQKEIDCE

-502 NQTYPNAKEKALKR
+502 NQTYPNAKEKALKS

-582 KVSYEKGLKKFAQKH
+582 KVAYEKGLKKFAQRH

-606 SFKKF
+606 NFKKF

-642 HIDKNTQKRID
+642 HIDKNTQKRIED
-653 NLITGVEN
+653 LITGVEN

-670 KAEKYQLEKETDFQD
+670 KAEKYQLEKETDFQG

-698 HAEASSLEKWTS
+698 HAEATSLEKWTS

-751 GQADFFNEIHIE
+751 GQADFFQEIHIE

-770 TAKERED
+770 TAKEREE

-784 NEDTNLRIRALL
+784 NENTNLSIKEKLKELEKYNTRA
-796 AELGEDSTI
+796 
-805 ENVRPYS
+805 YS
-812 LMQQEL
+812 ITHQE
-818 LKLYEEGV
+818 K
-826 FSSSME
+826 
-832 IEDDIEKIH
+832 
-841 KKATPSKAEL
+841 
-851 QRYKLWLEQKYKS
+851 YKLWLEQKHIS

-871 SLKRLFTEDY
+871 SLENLFTDNY
-881 EIEHIIPQSRYYD
+881 EIEHIIPQSRFFD
-894 DSLSNKVICESVV
+894 DSLSNKVVCESIV

-943 TEEQY
+943 TEKQY

-977 RQMNNT
+977 RQMNDT

-990 SEILSKIVRED
+990 SEILSKIVRAD

-1034 DLILPRFERMNSLTQ
+1034 DLILPRFERMNGLTQ

-1055 YNERYKKYLPTVPM
+1055 YNERYQKYLPTVPM

-1114 KNEKQEERDKVR
+1114 KKEKQEERDTLR

-1154 QEVRAALEDIV
+1154 QEVRAALEGIV

-1181 YEHWVEENDK
+1181 YERWVEENGK

-1200 GTNWAIRKPLHKE
+1200 GTNWAIRKPLHEE
-1213 TVSGK
+1213 TISG
-1218 IILEREKVSG
+1218 IIYLDREKIT
-1228 GKILTA
+1228 KNDILTA
-1234 TRKTIDSTFTEK
+1234 TRKTVDSSFDEK
-1246 VIEGITDT
+1246 RIKKITDT

-1262 YLKFKKSPEIAFSP
+1262 YLEYKESPEIAFSP
-1276 EGIEELNKN
+1276 EGLEELNKN
-1285 IALYN
+1285 LSIYN

-1301 RIFEQGSKFPLGEVG
+1301 RIYEKGSGRFALGEKG
-1316 NKATKYVEAAK
+1316 RKYKKYVQGAP
-1327 GTNLYFGVY
+1327 NLYFGIY
-1336 QGKDKRSFTT
+1336 QGKDKRSFAT
-1346 IPLNEVIERQKQGL
+1346 IPLNKVIERQKQGL
-1360 PSVPEYNEKGDPLL
+1360 SSVPKYNEKGDPLL
-1374 FSLSPNDLV
+1374 FNLSPNDLV

-1398 NLSKEQKEKIYKTVS
+1398 NLSKEQKERIYKAAS
-1413 FTGNQCFFIREI
+1413 FTRNECF
-1425 VATSIVNKMEYSPLN
+1425 
-1440 KMERSITGIMI
+1440 
-1451 KEICIKL
+1451 
-1458 KVDRL
+1458 
-1463 GNISKA
+1463 

>member
-1 MQIYNRM
+1 MQIYNHM

-29 FKQKEGKIIASGSRI
+29 FQQKEGKIIASGSRI

-92 ILGFLPPHYDKQID
+92 ILGFLPTHYDKQID

-139 SDFKSHQPTLFYT
+139 SDFKSHQPTLFYS

-215 YSLIVTEVTA
+215 YSLMVTEVTA

-377 NEAQQRNLVA
+377 NEAQQRNLAA
-387 RDFIHL
+387 RDFVHL

-404 LRSQKTTIANCSLES
+404 LRSQKSTITNCSLES

-454 QNLKIYEIESDQ
+454 QNLKIYEIDSDQ

-480 QLFEFLMAQKEIDCE
+480 QLFEFLMNQKEIDCE

-502 NQTYPNAKEKALKR
+502 NQTYPNAKEKALKS

-547 YELKRYLEKVAN
+547 YDLKRYLEKVAN

-597 HLDEDSFVE
+597 HLDEDSFLE

-621 SEKAIRKLLP
+621 SEKAMRKLLP

-653 NLITGVEN
+653 DLITGVEN

-777 LSKQNQK
+777 LSKRNQK

-832 IEDDIEKIH
+832 IKDDIEKIH

-894 DSLSNKVICESVV
+894 DSFSNKVICESVV

-977 RQMNNT
+977 RQMNDT

-1114 KNEKQEERDKVR
+1114 KKEKQEERDKVR

-1154 QEVRAALEDIV
+1154 QEVRAALEGIV

-1218 IILEREKVSG
+1218 ITLEREKVSG

-1234 TRKTIDSTFTEK
+1234 TRKVIDSTFTEK

-1262 YLKFKKSPEIAFSP
+1262 YLKFKKNPEIAFSP
-1276 EGIEELNKN
+1276 EGLEELNKN
-1285 IALYN
+1285 ITLYN

-1316 NKATKYVEAAK
+1316 NKSQKYVEAAK

-1336 QGKDKRSFTT
+1336 QGKDKRSFAT

-1374 FSLSPNDLV
+1374 FSLSPYDLV
-1383 YVPIEGEIIEDIDFR
+1383 YVPIEGEIIEDIDFQH
-1398 NLSKEQKEKIYKTVS
+1398 LSKEQKERIYKIVS
-1413 FTGNQCFFIREI
+1413 FTKGRIYGIPNK
-1425 VATSIVNKMEYSPLN
+1425 VAVSIVNKMEYTQLN
-1440 KMERSITGIMI
+1440 KIEFIKE

>member
-29 FKQKEGKIIASGSRI
+29 FQQKEGKIIASGSRI

-92 ILGFLPPHYDKQID
+92 ILGFLPTHYDKQID

-204 EVENPNKEVTY
+204 EVENPNKEITY
-215 YSLIVTEVTA
+215 YSLMVTDVTA

-276 KRDKEGKEKRSFRAP
+276 KRDKEGKERRSFRAP

-361 FTDQLFADSI
+361 FTDQLFADCI

-377 NEAQQRNLVA
+377 NEAQQRNLAA

-404 LRSQKTTIANCSLES
+404 LRSQKSTIANCSLES

-454 QNLKIYEIESDQ
+454 QNLKIYEIDSDQ

-502 NQTYPNAKEKALKR
+502 NQTYPNAKEKALKS

-547 YELKRYLEKVAN
+547 YDLKRYLEKVAN
-559 LPDDFLSS
+559 LPDDFLSQ

-653 NLITGVEN
+653 DLITGVEN

-751 GQADFFNEIHIE
+751 GQANFFNEIHIE

-977 RQMNNT
+977 RQMNDT

-990 SEILSKIVRED
+990 SEILSKIVRGD

-1034 DLILPRFERMNSLTQ
+1034 DLILPRFERMNGLTQ

-1055 YNERYKKYLPTVPM
+1055 YNERYQKYLPTVPM

-1114 KNEKQEERDKVR
+1114 KKEKQEERDKVR

-1154 QEVRAALEDIV
+1154 QEVRAALEGIV

-1181 YEHWVEENDK
+1181 YERWVEENDK

-1200 GTNWAIRKPLHKE
+1200 GSNWAIRKPLHKE

-1218 IILEREKVSG
+1218 ITLEREKVSG

-1374 FSLSPNDLV
+1374 FSLSPYDLV
-1383 YVPIEGEIIEDIDFR
+1383 YVPIEGEIIEDIDFQH
-1398 NLSKEQKEKIYKTVS
+1398 LSKEQKERIYKIVS
-1413 FTGNQCFFIREI
+1413 FTKGRIYGIPNK
-1425 VATSIVNKMEYSPLN
+1425 VAVSIVNKMEYTQLN
-1440 KMERSITGIMI
+1440 KIEFI
-1451 KEICIKL
+1451 KEKEVCIKL

-1463 GNISKA
+1463 GNICKA

>member
-1 MQIYNRM
+1 M

-19 SIGWGLIEQD
+19 SIGWGLIKQD

-215 YSLIVTEVTA
+215 YSLMVTDVTA

-361 FTDQLFADSI
+361 FTDQLFADCI

-377 NEAQQRNLVA
+377 NEAQQRNLAA

-454 QNLKIYEIESDQ
+454 QNLKIYEIDSDQ

-502 NQTYPNAKEKALKR
+502 NQTYPNAKEKALKS

-547 YELKRYLEKVAN
+547 YDLKRYLEKVAN
-559 LPDDFLSS
+559 LPDDFLSQ

-653 NLITGVEN
+653 DLITGVEN

-751 GQADFFNEIHIE
+751 GQANFFNEIHIE

-977 RQMNNT
+977 RQMNDT

-1114 KNEKQEERDKVR
+1114 KKEKQEERDKVR

-1154 QEVRAALEDIV
+1154 QDVRVALEGIV

-1218 IILEREKVSG
+1218 ITLEREKVSG

-1285 IALYN
+1285 ITLYN

-1316 NKATKYVEAAK
+1316 NKGTKYVEAAK

-1383 YVPIEGEIIEDIDFR
+1383 YVPIEGEIIEDIDFQH
-1398 NLSKEQKEKIYKTVS
+1398 LSKEQKERIYKIVS
-1413 FTGNQCFFIREI
+1413 FTKGRIYGIPNK
-1425 VATSIVNKMEYSPLN
+1425 VAVSIVNKMEYTQLN
-1440 KMERSITGIMI
+1440 KIEFI
-1451 KEICIKL
+1451 KEKEVCIKL

-1463 GNISKA
+1463 GNICKA

>member
-1 MQIYNRM
+1 M

-92 ILGFLPPHYDKQID
+92 ILGFLPTHYDKQID

-174 LSQKISKE
+174 LSLKISKE

-215 YSLIVTEVTA
+215 YSLMVTEVTA

-361 FTDQLFADSI
+361 FTDQLFADCI

-377 NEAQQRNLVA
+377 NEAQQRNLAA

-404 LRSQKTTIANCSLES
+404 LRSQKSTIANCSLES

-480 QLFEFLMAQKEIDCE
+480 QLFEFLMNQKEIDCE

-502 NQTYPNAKEKALKR
+502 SLTYPNAKEKALKS

-547 YELKRYLEKVAN
+547 YDLKRYLEKVAN

-653 NLITGVEN
+653 DLITGVEN

-685 LPLWLAQYIVYNR
+685 LPLWLAQYVVYNR

-751 GQADFFNEIHIE
+751 GQANFFNEIHIE

-977 RQMNNT
+977 RQMNDT

-990 SEILSKIVRED
+990 SEILSKIVRGD

-1114 KNEKQEERDKVR
+1114 KKEKQEERDKVR

-1154 QEVRAALEDIV
+1154 QEVRAALEGIV

-1181 YEHWVEENDK
+1181 YERWVEENDK

-1218 IILEREKVSG
+1218 ITLEREKVSG

-1234 TRKTIDSTFTEK
+1234 TRKAIDSTFTEK

-1262 YLKFKKSPEIAFSP
+1262 YLKFKKNPEIAFSP
-1276 EGIEELNKN
+1276 EGLEELNKN

-1301 RIFEQGSKFPLGEVG
+1301 RIFEQGSKFPLGEAG
-1316 NKATKYVEAAK
+1316 NKSQKYVEAAK

-1336 QGKDKRSFTT
+1336 QGKDKRSFAT

-1360 PSVPEYNEKGDPLL
+1360 FSVPEYNEKGDPLL
-1374 FSLSPNDLV
+1374 FSLSPYDLV
-1383 YVPIEGEIIEDIDFR
+1383 YIPIEGEIIEDIDFQH
-1398 NLSKEQKEKIYKTVS
+1398 LSKEQKERIYKIVS
-1413 FTGNQCFFIREI
+1413 FTKGRIYGIPNK
-1425 VATSIVNKMEYSPLN
+1425 VAVSIVNKMEYTQLN
-1440 KMERSITGIMI
+1440 KIEFI
-1451 KEICIKL
+1451 KEKEVCIKL

-1463 GNISKA
+1463 GNICKA

>member
-1 MQIYNRM
+1 M
-8 KRILGLDLGSN
+8 KYIKYILGLDIGSN
-19 SIGWGLIEQD
+19 SIGWALIQLD
-29 FKQKEGKIIASGSRI
+29 LLQKTKRIIAAGSRI
-44 IPMDQGILG
+44 IPMDQKVLSDFGKGI
-53 DFEKG
+53 
-58 NTVSQTAERTFYR
+58 TISPTAQRTSYR
-71 STRKLRQRHLLR
+71 NARHCRERHLLR

-92 ILGFLPPHYDKQID
+92 ILGFLPTHYDKQID
-106 FSKRYGKFI
+106 FSKRYGKFV
-115 GDIEPKIAYN
+115 DNTEPKIAYN

-139 SDFKSHQPTLFYT
+139 ADFKSHQPDLFYT

-191 NQKRGYYQLRGEE
+191 NQKRGYYQLREE
-204 EVENPNKEVTY
+204 EEENKENDFEIISSKIISVIKKDKDKKY
-215 YSLIVTEVTA
+215 
-225 EAPNKKGEIWYSIQ
+225 NKYWYDII
-239 LENGWVYRR
+239 LENGLVYQAAFYNDFVYNWINQDREFIIER
-248 TSKIPLDDWKGKVR
+248 TSLKNGAEKVKLSYLPTFDEIDKMDKKEQDKYYKKIK
-262 DFIVTTELEEDGSI
+262 I
-276 KRDKEGKEKRSFRAP
+276 
-291 SEDDWNLLKKKT
+291 KT
-303 EQDINTSKKT
+303 ENSIGNKT
-313 VGTYIYDHL
+313 VGCYIYDHI

-353 QIALQPEL
+353 QVALQPEL
-361 FTDQLFADSI
+361 FTDQLFADCI

-377 NEAQQRNLVA
+377 NEAQQRNLAA
-387 RDFIHL
+387 RDFVHL
-393 FVEDIIFYQRP
+393 LVEDIIFYQRP
-404 LRSQKTTIANCSLES
+404 LRRQKSTLANCSLES

-424 KDSHTRKEAP
+424 KDSHTRKEVP

-454 QNLKIYEIESDQ
+454 QNLKIYEIDTDQ
-466 EVTHQFIKTLEDKQ
+466 EVTHEFIKTLEDKQ
-480 QLFEFLMAQKEIDCE
+480 QLFDFLMNQKEIDCE

-502 NQTYPNAKEKALKR
+502 NQTYPNAKEKALKS

-547 YELKRYLEKVAN
+547 YELKRHLEKVAN

-567 EVEYLLWHLIYSVTD
+567 EVEYLLWHLIYSVKD
-582 KVSYEKGLKKFAQKH
+582 KVAYEKGLKKFAQKH
-597 HLDEDSFVE
+597 HLDKDSFVE

-636 SYWDFN
+636 AHWDFN
-642 HIDKNTQKRID
+642 HIDKNTQKRIED
-653 NLITGVEN
+653 LITGVEN

-722 QHSLRNPIVEQVVT
+722 QHSLRNPIVEQVVM

-751 GQADFFNEIHIE
+751 GQASFFDEIHIE

-770 TAKERED
+770 TAKEREK

-784 NEDTNLRIRALL
+784 NEDINLSIKEKLKELKKYNTRA
-796 AELGEDSTI
+796 
-805 ENVRPYS
+805 YS
-812 LMQQEL
+812 ITHQE
-818 LKLYEEGV
+818 K
-826 FSSSME
+826 
-832 IEDDIEKIH
+832 
-841 KKATPSKAEL
+841 
-851 QRYKLWLEQKYKS
+851 YKLWLEQKHIS

-871 SLKRLFTEDY
+871 SPENLFTDNY
-881 EIEHIIPQSRYYD
+881 EIEHIIPQSRFFD
-894 DSLSNKVICESVV
+894 DSLSNKVVCESIV

-955 YSNNPAK
+955 YSNNPEK
-962 TKKLLLED
+962 TKKLLLEE

-977 RQMNNT
+977 RQMNDT
-983 RYISKYI
+983 CYISKFI
-990 SEILSKIVRED
+990 SEILSKIVRSD
-1001 ERDEGVNSKNVILC
+1001 EQDEGVHSKNVILC
-1015 TGNITSALK
+1015 TGKITSILR
-1024 QDWGVNDVWN
+1024 QDWGLNDIWDN
-1034 DLILPRFERMNSLTQ
+1034 LILPRFERMNNLLQ
-1049 STLFTT
+1049 KEKFTI
-1055 YNERYKKYLPTVPM
+1055 YSIEKQKKIPVVPINDQFK
-1069 EYSKGFQKKRIDH
+1069 SFQKKRIDH

-1105 QHALEKGKD
+1105 QHALEKEKD
-1114 KNEKQEERDKVR
+1114 KKEKQEERDKLR
-1126 ERLCIKKYNNRSEGN
+1126 EKLCIKKYNNRSEGN

-1154 QEVRAALEDIV
+1154 QEVRVALEDIV

-1181 YEHWVEENDK
+1181 YERWVEENGRY
-1191 LIKKMVKQE
+1191 IKKMVKQE
-1200 GTNWAIRKPLHKE
+1200 GTNWAIRKPLHEE
-1213 TVSGK
+1213 TISGK
-1218 IILEREKVSG
+1218 IYLDREKIT
-1228 GKILTA
+1228 KNDILTA
-1234 TRKTIDSTFTEK
+1234 TRKTVDSSFDDK
-1246 VIEGITDT
+1246 RIKKITDT

-1262 YLKFKKSPEIAFSP
+1262 YLKYKGSPEIAFSP
-1276 EGIEELNKN
+1276 EGLEELNKN
-1285 IALYN
+1285 LSIYN

-1301 RIFEQGSKFPLGEVG
+1301 RIYEKGSGRFALGEKG
-1316 NKATKYVEAAK
+1316 RKYKKYVQGAS
-1327 GTNLYFGVY
+1327 NLYFGIY
-1336 QGKDKRSFTT
+1336 QGANKRSFAT
-1346 IPLNEVIERQKQGL
+1346 IPLNEVIERQKQGR

-1383 YVPIEGEIIEDIDFR
+1383 YVPIEGEIIENIDFR
-1398 NLSKEQKEKIYKTVS
+1398 NLSKEQKERIYNVNDFSSTCYFTPNRIAKAIFPKEVDLQRKGDKLSGSYDTKTAS
-1413 FTGNQCFFIREI
+1413 LE
-1425 VATSIVNKMEYSPLN
+1425 
-1440 KMERSITGIMI
+1440 GIQI
-1451 KEICIKL
+1451 KEVCIKL